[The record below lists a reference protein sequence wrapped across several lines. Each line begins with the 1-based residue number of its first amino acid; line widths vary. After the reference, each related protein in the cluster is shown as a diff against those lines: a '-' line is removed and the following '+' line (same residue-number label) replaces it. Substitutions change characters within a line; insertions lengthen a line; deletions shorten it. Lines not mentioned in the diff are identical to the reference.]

1 MCSDQNGPSD
11 PSAARVVPGD
21 CVDGQFDVQITA
33 SGTGLGQIK
42 ETLCDG
48 WTYVGSTMDPDQ
60 VSVSGNTVTFTVF
73 SFPQTFTYTVQAPAT
88 PGATCTIS
96 GIVKDTV
103 NTAGVPIAGQQVSVC
118 IPIEGILLEEGWNLF
133 SVPCVLENDTVEYVL
148 EGVDYDAIVW
158 YDASDQTWYIA
169 VDIVPMTAYAI
180 IVNETQTIENIE
192 CISEPIVPP
201 TRHMYPGW
209 NLVGLTSF
217 DTTKKAESTFIAGGI
232 DDSYSRVWG
241 PWDGTQFV
249 QLGYNKNVL
258 DPVVLSGKD
267 VYTESYIIKPYEGHW
282 IFMEQ
287 DDTLVAIGP

>member
-1 MCSDQNGPSD
+1 MNIRIINIVGILLAILSLTIAAAVAD

-60 VSVSGNTVTFTVF
+60 VSVSGNTVMFTVFSFPQTFTYTVQAPFTVF

-118 IPIEGILLEEGWNLF
+118 
-133 SVPCVLENDTVEYVL
+133 
-148 EGVDYDAIVW
+148 
-158 YDASDQTWYIA
+158 SDQNGPSDPSA
-169 VDIVPMTAYAI
+169 ARVVPGDCVDGQFDVQITASGTGLGQIKETLGPM
-180 IVNETQTIENIE
+180 
-192 CISEPIVPP
+192 
-201 TRHMYPGW
+201 
-209 NLVGLTSF
+209 
-217 DTTKKAESTFIAGGI
+217 
-232 DDSYSRVWG
+232 
-241 PWDGTQFV
+241 
-249 QLGYNKNVL
+249 L
-258 DPVVLSGKD
+258 DQQ
-267 VYTESYIIKPYEGHW
+267 W
-282 IFMEQ
+282 
-287 DDTLVAIGP
+287 TLIR